1 MMRLGFYIF
10 VVFVLIIILLIRRN
24 LLFQNT
30 MNNISESNRIMS
42 GNYIWL
48 NLIPIFNIFW
58 MIIFNSAL
66 NKSIDAEIRQK
77 EINFKFLGITGI
89 LYPLVIYATFLA
101 GLVIEIS
108 GVFNDSE
115 SISGLTFITFVFS
128 LMAIVWSWLFYT
140 AEIAAFNKMNIDG
153 LETNY
158 RKFALYIIVIISI
171 LLVLFFSYDY
181 WGFLFEIED
190 GIERGRG
197 VN

>member
-1 MMRLGFYIF
+1 
-10 VVFVLIIILLIRRN
+10 
-24 LLFQNT
+24 
-30 MNNISESNRIMS
+30 MS

-58 MIIFNSAL
+58 IIIFNSAL
-66 NKSIDAEIRQK
+66 NKSIEAEIRQK

-89 LYPLVIYATFLA
+89 LYPMVIYATFLA

-115 SISGLTFITFVFS
+115 SISELTFITFVFS

-158 RKFALYIIVIISI
+158 RKFAVYLIVIISI

-197 VN
+197 VINFSL

>member
-66 NKSIDAEIRQK
+66 NKSIDAEI
-77 EINFKFLGITGI
+77 F
-89 LYPLVIYATFLA
+89 
-101 GLVIEIS
+101 
-108 GVFNDSE
+108 
-115 SISGLTFITFVFS
+115 
-128 LMAIVWSWLFYT
+128 
-140 AEIAAFNKMNIDG
+140 
-153 LETNY
+153 
-158 RKFALYIIVIISI
+158 
-171 LLVLFFSYDY
+171 
-181 WGFLFEIED
+181 
-190 GIERGRG
+190 
-197 VN
+197 